1 MFFPPFNFYLTSK
14 YIDSKYTYFMKK
26 SISTFL
32 KHPTKDNANRSA
44 NPPVTRASTILFN
57 SMQELYDHEKKI
69 KANKKISYY
78 SYGRYG
84 STTTI
89 ELENIL
95 KELEQA
101 HHVFLTGTGFGGVAL
116 AIMSVCRPGDEIL
129 VSDNVYGPTKEISE
143 ELVKEFNIN
152 AIFYDPDNFNDL
164 KEKISKKTKLIVV
177 ENPGSNTFEFQDL
190 SKIVNLAKKKNILTF
205 LDNTWGTPLYLK
217 PLKIGF
223 DMSFVSATKYYSG
236 HSDAMGGSL
245 AVNQKVFKR
254 VMFFYKLSGYRMSA
268 DEAYLIIRGLRTL
281 DVRLKKHTE
290 NTKTVI
296 NFLKKQ
302 KKIKEILYPYK
313 PSSRNYKLWKKYYSG
328 SNGLFSIVI
337 KSKNKPSVFKF
348 VNSLELFGIGYSWG
362 GFESLVIYQD
372 LRDDTKYTKTR
383 KYFRF
388 DKDEHIVRLHI
399 GLEDP
404 KDLINDLKKS
414 LRYIK

>member
-1 MFFPPFNFYLTSK
+1 
-14 YIDSKYTYFMKK
+14 MKK

-57 SMQELYDHEKKI
+57 SMQELHQHEKNI
-69 KANKKISYY
+69 NANKKISYY

-84 STTTI
+84 SSTTI
-89 ELENIL
+89 ELENII

-116 AIMSVCRPGDEIL
+116 ALMSVCRPGDEIL

-143 ELVKEFNIN
+143 DLLKEFNIN
-152 AIFYDPDNFNDL
+152 AIFYDPENFKDL
-164 KEKISKKTKLIVV
+164 ENKVTKKTRIIVV
-177 ENPGSNTFEFQDL
+177 ENPGSITFEFQDL
-190 SKIVNLAKKKNILTF
+190 SKIVKLAKRKNILTF

-217 PLKIGF
+217 PLKLGF
-223 DMSFVSATKYYSG
+223 DMSFTSATKYFSG

-245 AVNQKVFKR
+245 AVNKKVFKK

-281 DVRLKKHTE
+281 DVRLKQHYE
-290 NTKTVI
+290 NTKEII

-302 KKIKEILYPYK
+302 KKIKEILYPHK
-313 PSSRNYKLWKKYYSG
+313 PSSKNYKLWKKYYSG
-328 SNGLFSIVI
+328 ANGLLSIVI
-337 KSKNKPSVFKF
+337 KCKKKSSVIKF
-348 VNSLELFGIGYSWG
+348 INSLELFGIGYSWG
-362 GFESLVIYQD
+362 GFESLVILQE
-372 LRDDTKYTKTR
+372 LRGVSKYTKKR
-383 KYFRF
+383 HYFRF

-404 KDLINDLKKS
+404 KDLIEDLKKS
-414 LRYIK
+414 LKHIK

>member
-1 MFFPPFNFYLTSK
+1 
-14 YIDSKYTYFMKK
+14 MKK

-32 KHPTKDNANRSA
+32 KQPIKDSINRSA
-44 NPPVTRASTILFN
+44 NPSVTRASTILFN
-57 SMQELYDHEKKI
+57 SMQELAQHEKRI

-84 STTTI
+84 SSTTI

-101 HHVFLTGTGFGGVAL
+101 YHVFLTGTGFGGVAL
-116 AIMSVCRPGDEIL
+116 AIMSLCRPGDEIL

-143 ELVKEFNIN
+143 ELVNEFNII
-152 AIFYDPDNFNDL
+152 AKFYDPDNFYDL
-164 KEKISKKTKLIVV
+164 QSKITKNTKMILV

-190 SKIVNLAKKKNILTF
+190 SKIIKLAKRKNILTF

-217 PLKIGF
+217 PLKLGF
-223 DMSFVSATKYYSG
+223 DLSFTSATKYFSG

-245 AVNQKVFKR
+245 AVNKKVFKK

-281 DVRLKKHTE
+281 DIRLKKHYE
-290 NTKTVI
+290 NALVVI

-302 KKIKEILYPYK
+302 KKIKEILYPHK
-313 PSSRNYKLWKKYYSG
+313 PSSKNYKLWKKYYSG
-328 SNGLFSIVI
+328 ANGLFSIVI
-337 KSKNKPSVFKF
+337 KSKKKSSVVKF
-348 VNSLELFGIGYSWG
+348 VNSLKLFGIGYSWG
-362 GFESLVIYQD
+362 GFESLALLQN
-372 LRDDTKYTKTR
+372 LKGDTKYTKIR
-383 KYFRF
+383 KYYRF
-388 DKDEHIVRLHI
+388 GEDEHIVRLHI

-404 KDLINDLKKS
+404 NDLIQDLKKS
-414 LRYIK
+414 LRHVK

>member
-1 MFFPPFNFYLTSK
+1 
-14 YIDSKYTYFMKK
+14 MKK
-26 SISTFL
+26 SIKTFL
-32 KHPTKDNANRSA
+32 KHPIKDSSNRSA
-44 NPPVTRASTILFN
+44 NPAVIRASTILFN
-57 SMQELYDHEKKI
+57 SMQELYQHEKKI
-69 KANKKISYY
+69 KKHQKISHY

-84 STTTI
+84 SSTTI

-101 HHVFLTGTGFGGVAL
+101 FHVFLTGTGFGGVAL
-116 AIMSVCRPGDEIL
+116 AIMSLCRPGDEII

-143 ELVKEFNIN
+143 KLLKEFNVM
-152 AIFYDPDNFNDL
+152 AKFYNPDSFEDL
-164 KEKISKKTKLIVV
+164 KNKVTKKTKMILV

-190 SKIVNLAKKKNILTF
+190 SKIVNLAKKKKIFTF

-217 PLKIGF
+217 PLELGF
-223 DMSFVSATKYYSG
+223 DMSFSSATKYFSG

-245 AVNQKVFKR
+245 AVNKKVFKKI
-254 VMFFYKLSGYRMSA
+254 MFFYKLSGYRMSA

-281 DVRLKKHTE
+281 DTRLNQHYE
-290 NTKTVI
+290 NTKQII

-302 KKIKEILYPYK
+302 KKVKEILYPHN
-313 PSSRNYKLWKKYYSG
+313 PSSKNYKLWKKYYSG
-328 SNGLFSIVI
+328 ATGLLSIVV
-337 KSKNKPSVFKF
+337 KSKKKSSVIKF

-362 GFESLVIYQD
+362 GFESLAILQE
-372 LRDDTKYTKTR
+372 LRSNKKDEYLQGR

-388 DKDEHIVRLHI
+388 NKDEHIVRLHI

-404 KDLINDLKKS
+404 NDLINDLKRS